1 MNTAPRSLRPL
12 IGVLLALGVAQTAT
26 RISAIALP
34 WYVLATTGSATQTG
48 LVAFCEMGPY
58 VLAQTF
64 GGPLVDRVGA
74 RVVSGTTD
82 LVSALAAAAI
92 PLLDVSG
99 ALNIGVLLALVA
111 VIGTA
116 RGPGDLA
123 KHVMVPEAADLA
135 RVPMER
141 ATGLSGTVERLAS
154 TLGLAGGGAVVAL
167 LGALTSLTVMAG
179 LFALGS
185 LVVLTTLP
193 RRATAPTHHATETE
207 TETEEDEGYWRRL
220 RAGAA
225 FLRRDRLLLA
235 VCVVVGV
242 TNLLDAATS
251 SVLIPVWARDSG
263 GGVGSIG
270 LVGAAMGIGGVAGSV
285 VAAMYAHRLRRRPV
299 FFFGYLMAGAPRYAV
314 LALDVPLWLV
324 LTVFVASGLGAGFL
338 NPILGAVQI
347 ERVPRPLLGRVSGL
361 VTAFAWAGIPFGG
374 LVAGSLLGA
383 TALVPAL
390 LVFGAL
396 YFLTTSLAGLLPEWR
411 EMDRRRGAAVTGAVP
426 RTGDHES
433 SPSGV

>member
-1 MNTAPRSLRPL
+1 MTAVPPVPRSLRPL
-12 IGVLLALGVAQTAT
+12 VGVLLAIGVAQTAT

-64 GGPLVDRVGA
+64 GGPLVDRIGA
-74 RVVSGTTD
+74 RTVSGTTD

-92 PLLDVSG
+92 PLLHVG
-99 ALNIGVLLALVA
+99 GGLNLGVLLALVA

-123 KHVMVPEAADLA
+123 KKVMVPEAADLA

-154 TLGLAGGGAVVAL
+154 MLGLAGGGALVAAI
-167 LGALTSLTVMAG
+167 GELTSLTVMAA

-185 LVVLTTLP
+185 LVVLATLP
-193 RRATAPTHHATETE
+193 RKAAAPAHTVA
-207 TETEEDEGYWRRL
+207 EEEGYWKRL

-235 VCVVVGV
+235 VTIVVGI
-242 TNLLDAATS
+242 TNFLDAS
-251 SVLIPVWARDSG
+251 FMSVLLPVWAREAG
-263 GGVGSIG
+263 TGVGAIG
-270 LVGAAMGIGGVAGSV
+270 LTGAAVGCGGVAGSV
-285 VAAMYAHRLRRRPV
+285 VAAMYAHRLPRRPV
-299 FFFGYLMAGAPRYAV
+299 FFHGYLLGGAPRFVV
-314 LALDVPLWLV
+314 LASGAPLWLV
-324 LTVFVASGLGAGFL
+324 VTVFAVSGFGAGFL

-347 ERVPRPLLGRVSGL
+347 ERVPRPLLGRVGGL

-374 LVAGSLLGA
+374 IAAGSLLDSGSLTAVLLALGA
-383 TALVPAL
+383 V
-390 LVFGAL
+390 
-396 YFLTTSLAGLLPEWR
+396 YFLTTSLTGLLPEWR
-411 EMDRRRGAAVTGAVP
+411 EMDRARSPAAVRAEAEVP
-426 RTGDHES
+426 
-433 SPSGV
+433 

>member
-1 MNTAPRSLRPL
+1 MTTAPRSLRPL

-99 ALNIGVLLALVA
+99 GLNIGVLLALVA

-135 RVPMER
+135 QVPMER

-193 RRATAPTHHATETE
+193 RRATAPAHHA

-324 LTVFVASGLGAGFL
+324 VTVFVASGLGAGFL
-338 NPILGAVQI
+338 NPILGALQI

>member
-1 MNTAPRSLRPL
+1 MAPAPRSLRPL
-12 IGVLLALGVAQTAT
+12 IGVLLAIGVAQTAT

-34 WYVLATTGSATQTG
+34 WYVLATTGSAAQTG

-64 GGPLVDRVGA
+64 GGPLVDRLGA

-99 ALNIGVLLALVA
+99 GLNTAVLLALVA

-123 KHVMVPEAADLA
+123 KQVMVPEAADLA

-141 ATGLSGTVERLAS
+141 ATGLSGTVERLAL

-167 LGALTSLTVMAG
+167 LGPLTSLAVIAG

-193 RRATAPTHHATETE
+193 RGATAPAEPAP
-207 TETEEDEGYWRRL
+207 EDEAGYWRRL
-220 RAGAA
+220 GEGAA

-235 VCVVVGV
+235 VAVVVGI

-251 SVLIPVWARDSG
+251 SVLLPVWARDSG
-263 GGVGSIG
+263 GGVGAIG
-270 LVGAAMGIGGVAGSV
+270 LVGAAMGIGGIAGSV
-285 VAAMYAHRLRRRPV
+285 VAAVYAHRLRRRPV
-299 FFFGYLMAGAPRYAV
+299 FFVGYLVAGAPRYLV

-324 LTVFVASGLGAGFL
+324 VAVFAASGLGAGFL

-347 ERVPRPLLGRVSGL
+347 ERVPRPLLGRVRGL

-374 LVAGSLLGA
+374 LVAGGLLGA
-383 TALVPAL
+383 TALVPVL
-390 LVFGAL
+390 LLFGAA
-396 YFLTTSLAGLLPEWR
+396 YFLTTGLAGLLPEWR
-411 EMDRRRGAAVTGAVP
+411 EMDRKRATAVTGAVP
-426 RTGDHES
+426 RTGDQES
-433 SPSGV
+433 TPSGV